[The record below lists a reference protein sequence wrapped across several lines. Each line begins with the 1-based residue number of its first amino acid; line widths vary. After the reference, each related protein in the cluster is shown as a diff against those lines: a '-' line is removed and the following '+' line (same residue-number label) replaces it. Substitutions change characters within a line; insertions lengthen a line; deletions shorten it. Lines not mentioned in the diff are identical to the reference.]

1 MRKESMS
8 GWLSWI
14 GALGAPAGEFSP
26 MPDFEPSALSF
37 APLPVEVLVDLMLRQ
52 RAARHTAIGWLSFER
67 RRGGSSAAL
76 GGTRIVKRKSGQ
88 VVGRVVLGDN
98 SSGLS
103 VTITNSSGG
112 MAKLDAQHGI
122 VRQALGAARR
132 DMLEYIARRAGER
145 ARSELKKEGGRL

>member
-52 RAARHTAIGWLSFER
+52 RAARHT
-67 RRGGSSAAL
+67 AL